1 KKAATWLPLP
11 CTIRPLAVSNSTL
24 IPSLPASH
32 PDAQRHVVDLG
43 VRVVLVQVALDGHAM
58 DRRIGRIINPSVQG
72 TPNSRCQRPHF
83 APGFGPAGELDKRL
97 RRPQAALVR
106 RQPPIAHP
114 LVRNGGQGRLRSLVW
129 PAAYRENPGADQCP
143 HF

>member
-1 KKAATWLPLP
+1 NSSAMTSAMRVVSRCVSSARSGTDNCSEWISRATKKAATWLPLP

-24 IPSLPASH
+24 TTSLPSAH
-32 PDAQRHVVDLG
+32 PDGQRDVIQPR

-58 DRRIGRIINPSVQG
+58 DRWIGRIIDPSVQG

-97 RRPQAALVR
+97 
-106 RQPPIAHP
+106 
-114 LVRNGGQGRLRSLVW
+114 
-129 PAAYRENPGADQCP
+129 
-143 HF
+143 